1 MGAIYENVLPANS
14 MLDVPGKPVVA
25 SIGFDWNPNHD
36 LMLRHHYG
44 PRDAWWGTDL
54 GVVPIGKGR
63 CVVSRLRLEQNLG
76 QDPVADRILLNMIR
90 FAGSR

>member
-1 MGAIYENVLPANS
+1 
-14 MLDVPGKPVVA
+14 
-25 SIGFDWNPNHD
+25 
-36 LMLRHHYG
+36 MLRHYYG
-44 PRDAWWGTDL
+44 PGDAWWGTDL

-76 QDPVADRILLNMIR
+76 KDPVADRIMLNMIR